1 MSPEELPRPK
11 GPKVEPI
18 DRRGKLMA
26 FKQAV
31 RKEAEEDIQVEA
43 PANET
48 PYERLKRLKTDSL
61 AYRLQRLHLRRAT
74 RPRDIRGRSQT
85 TIHHHWHG
93 KALAKPLP
101 IKSTSTGP
109 KTRHAA
115 LKDARNLK
123 KHPKARRGHFD
134 DDFS

>member
-85 TIHHHWHG
+85 TIHHRWNG
-93 KALAKPLP
+93 KSPRETPAYQEYIYRPQDQACR
-101 IKSTSTGP
+101 P
-109 KTRHAA
+109 K
-115 LKDARNLK
+115 
-123 KHPKARRGHFD
+123 RRKEPEEAPQGA
-134 DDFS
+134 SRPC